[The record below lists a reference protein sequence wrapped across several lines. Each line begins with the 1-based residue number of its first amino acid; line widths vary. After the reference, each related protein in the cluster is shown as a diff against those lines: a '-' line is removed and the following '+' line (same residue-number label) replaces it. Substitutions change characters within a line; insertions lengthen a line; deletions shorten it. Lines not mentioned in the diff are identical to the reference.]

1 MILREFCSGIVGEK
15 RDRAFH
21 RLRGPFIEADRKN
34 LNNRKYPLKVVDA
47 MIGEAKKRLADG
59 LSLFGQLGHPPGTE
73 SKLSETSHLVDELF
87 LEGKIGHF
95 SSKILE
101 TSKGQDLR
109 KLLEG
114 GARLG
119 CSLRAVGEVERDKE
133 GVEVVKEGARLISID
148 LVESPSFEYYPVTE
162 STVLFFESQ
171 RLDLSEEE
179 LLDCKFWLAKKA
191 GYKGDWEE
199 FCLYEQHK
207 ELLPVYEFAQRCGYK
222 NSFAEF
228 VKTRRK

>member
-1 MILREFCSGIVGEK
+1 
-15 RDRAFH
+15 
-21 RLRGPFIEADRKN
+21 
-34 LNNRKYPLKVVDA
+34 VVEA
-47 MIGEAKKRLADG
+47 MIREAKKRLAEG

-73 SKLSETSHLVDELF
+73 SKLSETSHLVDELL

-162 STVLFFESQ
+162 STVLFESQ
-171 RLDLSEEE
+171 NLNLSEEE
-179 LLDCKFWLAKKA
+179 ILDRKFWLAKSA
-191 GYKGDWEE
+191 GYRGGWEE
-199 FCLYEQHK
+199 FVLYERHK
-207 ELLPVYEFAQRCGYK
+207 ELLPVYEFARKCGYRD
-222 NSFAEF
+222 SFENF
-228 VKTRRK
+228 VKSRRT

>member
-1 MILREFCSGIVGEK
+1 MILREYCSGVVGERK
-15 RDRAFH
+15 DRAFH

-47 MIGEAKKRLADG
+47 MISEARGRLAEG
-59 LSLFGQLGHPPGTE
+59 LSLFGQLGHPPGIE
-73 SKLSETSHLVDELF
+73 SKLSETSHLVDELL

-162 STVLFFESQ
+162 STVLFESQ
-171 RLDLSEEE
+171 RLDPSEEE
-179 LLDCKFWLAKKA
+179 ILSKKFQLAKSA
-191 GYKGDWEE
+191 GYKGDWET
-199 FCLYEQHK
+199 FCLFEQNKH
-207 ELLPVYEFAQRCGYK
+207 LLPVYEFARRCNYRG
-222 NSFAEF
+222 SFEDF
-228 VKTRRK
+228 CRSRRK